1 MGRAPPSRLRPGS
14 HAAGPAYAAVAADV
28 ELSCGRFAGLVQTG
42 IGVQW
47 ERDGKCGEN
56 LLNRRKQPARH
67 NDDDRAKLHVPVLLL
82 QCLRSTSLPSP
93 IYFCVAEE

>member
-56 LLNRRKQPARH
+56 VVCSRCTMDP
-67 NDDDRAKLHVPVLLL
+67 
-82 QCLRSTSLPSP
+82 
-93 IYFCVAEE
+93 FF